1 MGKILVK
8 LDLLIEKDENK
19 IWNENTEVT
28 TDKAD

>member
-1 MGKILVK
+1 MGKILVE

-19 IWNENTEVT
+19 IWNENAEVT